1 MAAETR
7 HGVASPDVTETHD
20 SRQIRLELRTT
31 PKIRR
36 VDNFLGQRY
45 SGAFSRTFF
54 QKLIRAG
61 KLAVNGRSVRAS
73 HALREGDVLEFA
85 IPLLPERILNPTPM
99 PLDILYEDDDL
110 FVISKPANIICHPG
124 KKNRDDTLANAFV
137 YHMFGPEPGKHNPG
151 IVHRLDADTT
161 GVMVVAK
168 NPFAHV
174 YLSRQFE
181 DRLVQKEYL
190 TLVRGLLR
198 RRAGQ
203 IDTPIGY
210 HPRRWGLMSATPE
223 AKHPQHALSIYKVL
237 ERFGDA
243 PPAPEAGAGPEA
255 GGADRANAEC
265 RMTNDEPKPNS
276 KGPDASSHSSFVIR
290 HSSFPSSL
298 QGYTLVSVVL
308 KTGRTHQ
315 IRVHF
320 ESIGHPVIG
329 ERYYRAG
336 LGPDPLEAMMPRMA
350 LHAWKLRIIHPTTL
364 RPMEFAA
371 DLPPDFA
378 AALAYLRQHYNV
390 SLPGTGESVIRN
402 S

>member
-1 MAAETR
+1 MTPATR
-7 HGVASPDVTETHD
+7 HEIPSPDVTETHD

-45 SGAFSRTFF
+45 GGALSRTFF
-54 QKLIRAG
+54 QKLIRDG
-61 KLAVNGRSVRAS
+61 RLTVNGRTVRAS
-73 HALREGDVLEFA
+73 YGLRERDVLEFA
-85 IPLLPERILNPTPM
+85 IPLLPERILTPVAM

-110 FVISKPANIICHPG
+110 FVISKPPNIICHPG

-181 DRLVQKEYL
+181 DRLVQKEYI

-210 HPRRWGLMSATPE
+210 HPRRWGLMSAAPE

-243 PPAPEAGAGPEA
+243 PEGGVGPEA
-255 GGADRANAEC
+255 GGARVEG
-265 RMTNDEPKPNS
+265 KPGEAQPS
-276 KGPDASSHSSFVIR
+276 GLVPLASSLRPRSSPL
-290 HSSFPSSL
+290 S
-298 QGYTLVSVVL
+298 GYTLVSVVL

-336 LGPDPLEAMMPRMA
+336 LGPDPLETMMPRMA
-350 LHAWKLRIIHPTTL
+350 LHAWKLRIVHPTTL
-364 RPMEFAA
+364 QPMEFAA

-378 AALAYLRQHYNV
+378 GVLAVLRKRQ
-390 SLPGTGESVIRN
+390 LGQR
-402 S
+402 